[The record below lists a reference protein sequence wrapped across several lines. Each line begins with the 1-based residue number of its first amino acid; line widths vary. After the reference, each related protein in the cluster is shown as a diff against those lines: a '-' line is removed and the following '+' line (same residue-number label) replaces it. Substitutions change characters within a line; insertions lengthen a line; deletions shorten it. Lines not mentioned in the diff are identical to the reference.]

1 MIIQNEPEKNASV
14 PWKVFPKND
23 RIELSQYQKKF
34 DEYLQSGFYNCS
46 VNMSLCPICGLPKQ
60 SNLPGTKCWSK
71 KNHKRLEYADGV
83 FQIGFYYNKE
93 SQDEMKSGDNL
104 SQHMDNIK
112 KNTKFATPL
121 ALAMFEVAQ
130 TKYQHLLEADLIIP
144 IPSFSKDKEVL
155 IKGDVLAS
163 RLHQFFVKDEK
174 RAALERCIKKT
185 RKVSVMALEKRGKQ
199 QEEIAAAMKD
209 AYQISDDIDLT
220 GKKVLLVDDNL
231 TSGLTAGTCAEQLKA
246 QGAEKVW
253 VFVAGRTK

>member
-1 MIIQNEPEKNASV
+1 
-14 PWKVFPKND
+14 
-23 RIELSQYQKKF
+23 
-34 DEYLQSGFYNCS
+34 
-46 VNMSLCPICGLPKQ
+46 
-60 SNLPGTKCWSK
+60 
-71 KNHKRLEYADGV
+71 
-83 FQIGFYYNKE
+83 
-93 SQDEMKSGDNL
+93 MKSGDNL

>member
-93 SQDEMKSGDNL
+93 SQDEMKSGDYIHL
-104 SQHMDNIK
+104 VKTLDGEFGADDYDYTVGII
-112 KNTKFATPL
+112 
-121 ALAMFEVAQ
+121 FE
-130 TKYQHLLEADLIIP
+130 TTNEDLL
-144 IPSFSKDKEVL
+144 
-155 IKGDVLAS
+155 
-163 RLHQFFVKDEK
+163 
-174 RAALERCIKKT
+174 
-185 RKVSVMALEKRGKQ
+185 
-199 QEEIAAAMKD
+199 
-209 AYQISDDIDLT
+209 
-220 GKKVLLVDDNL
+220 
-231 TSGLTAGTCAEQLKA
+231 
-246 QGAEKVW
+246 
-253 VFVAGRTK
+253 